1 MKHLI
6 ILSIMAVSALVLLA
20 GCRGGSRTAKHERDS
35 TFTSLRHPDW
45 SRNAVIYEVNLRQYT
60 REGTV
65 EAFARE
71 LPRLNELGVD
81 ILWFMPV
88 HPISELNR
96 KGTLG
101 SYYAVQDYT
110 GFNPEFGTVDDFK
123 AVVAKAHGMGM
134 KVLVDWVAN
143 HTGCDNRWVTEHPD
157 WYVRDSLGQM
167 VGPYD
172 WTDTYKLDYG
182 NADMRQAM
190 IDAMIYWVKDVGV
203 DGFRCDVA
211 AEVPVDFWDEAR
223 RQLQE
228 VKPDLFMLAEASAP
242 ALQKNAFDMG
252 YNWPMKDLFNE
263 IAATSGQYFFKKE
276 GEDTVR
282 AFPERHAADIDSL
295 LALQREQYPADTYLM
310 NMTSNHDLNSWEGTE
325 FDRLGTLA
333 RPFAVLSYTLPGMP
347 LIYTG
352 QEAGFARAF
361 KFFEK
366 DNPPQ
371 WEPRVKEYFDFY
383 KTMNHLKHTH
393 PALRAGVEGGDMVR
407 YATDTRDV
415 YAFSRTADG
424 HTVWVVVNLGPGDT
438 FVKFADDVAPLP
450 ESSVSLFTGQH
461 EPWPEY
467 LEPGGARVY
476 VSR

>member
-6 ILSIMAVSALVLLA
+6 ILSIMAVAVLALLA
-20 GCRGGSRTAKHERDS
+20 GCRSGTKKRVIERDS
-35 TFTSLRHPDW
+35 TFTSLQHPDW

-60 REGTV
+60 DEGTV
-65 EAFARE
+65 NAFARE
-71 LPRLNELGVD
+71 LPRLKELGVD

-123 AVVAKAHGMGM
+123 AVVKTAHQMGM
-134 KVLVDWVAN
+134 KVLIDWVAN
-143 HTGCDNRWVTEHPD
+143 HTGCDNGWVAEHPE
-157 WYVRDSLGQM
+157 WYVHDSLGQM

-172 WTDTYKLDYG
+172 WTDTYKLNYM
-182 NADMRQAM
+182 NPQMRQAM
-190 IDAMIYWVKDVGV
+190 IDAMLYWVKEVGV

-211 AEVPVDFWDEAR
+211 GEVPVDIWDEAR

-228 VKPDLFMLAEASAP
+228 ANPDLFMLAEASVP
-242 ALQKNAFDMG
+242 ALQQDAFDMG
-252 YNWPMKDLFNE
+252 YNWPMKDLFSE

-282 AFPERHAADIDSL
+282 KFPERHATDIDSL
-295 LALQREQYPADTYLM
+295 LALQAKQYPTDTYLM

-325 FDRLGTLA
+325 FDRLGILA
-333 RPFAVLSYTLPGMP
+333 APFAVLSYTLPGMP

-352 QEAGFARAF
+352 QETGLARAF
-361 KFFEK
+361 EFFEK
-366 DNPPQ
+366 DTPPQ
-371 WEPRVKEYFDFY
+371 WEPRIKEYFDFY
-383 KTMNHLKHTH
+383 KTLNHLKHTQ
-393 PALRAGVEGGDMVR
+393 PALRAGVEGGEMVR
-407 YATDTRDV
+407 YATEEPDV

-424 HTVWVVVNLGPGDT
+424 HTVWVMVNLGSGDTYVNFKDKVEPLPASSVNAFTGVHEQWPDYLRPGD
-438 FVKFADDVAPLP
+438 F
-450 ESSVSLFTGQH
+450 
-461 EPWPEY
+461 
-467 LEPGGARVY
+467 RVY